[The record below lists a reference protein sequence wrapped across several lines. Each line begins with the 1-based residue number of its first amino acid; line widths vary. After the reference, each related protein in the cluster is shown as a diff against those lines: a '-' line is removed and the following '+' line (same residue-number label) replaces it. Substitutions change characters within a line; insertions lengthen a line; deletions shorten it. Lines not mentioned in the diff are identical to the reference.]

1 MRIDDVNKNVRRH
14 KRRKRVGRGNAS
26 GHGTTAGRGTKGFK
40 SRSGS
45 GGYRLYEGGQ
55 TPLPMHLP
63 KRGFRNPCRK
73 EFAVINIEH
82 LARHFKPNDEVTPQ
96 ILKERGIVKDL
107 KDGLKVL
114 GDGKIDFA
122 LTVKA
127 HKFSKKARRLIE
139 EAGGVV
145 VELRR

>member
-1 MRIDDVNKNVRRH
+1 MMIDDVNSRVRAH
-14 KRRKRVGRGNAS
+14 KKRKRVGRGNAS

-45 GGYRLYEGGQ
+45 RGYRLYEGGQ
-55 TPLPMHLP
+55 TPLAMHLP
-63 KRGFRNPCRK
+63 KRGFKNPCRR
-73 EFAVINIEH
+73 EYAVVNIEN
-82 LARHFKPNDEVTPQ
+82 LARHFKPNDVITPEL
-96 ILKERGIVKDL
+96 LKRRGIVKDL

-114 GDGKIDFA
+114 GDGRIDFA

-127 HKFSKKARRLIE
+127 HRFSKKARQMIE